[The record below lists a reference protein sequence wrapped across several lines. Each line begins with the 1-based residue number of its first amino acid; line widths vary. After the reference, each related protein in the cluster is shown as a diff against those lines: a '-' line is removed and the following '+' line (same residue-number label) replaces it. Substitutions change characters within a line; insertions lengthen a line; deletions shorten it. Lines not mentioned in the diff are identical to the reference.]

1 MVKIGLS
8 KCYNKLYLNQMR
20 TLQIEAR
27 NTCNKDNKYKVR
39 KIKGNIS
46 IIKINR
52 NKNKSINQ

>member
-1 MVKIGLS
+1 
-8 KCYNKLYLNQMR
+8 MR